1 MRIEMIVRL
10 VEALIGLAD
19 LLMNLLGRLDE
30 PKAPKGKDGDK
41 KDGDKKD
48 DGKEDDGKDDVREFC

>member
-1 MRIEMIVRL
+1 MKIEMIVRL

-30 PKAPKGKDGDK
+30 PKGPKGKDGN
-41 KDGDKKD
+41 
-48 DGKEDDGKDDVREFC
+48 GKGDGKDDVREFC

>member
-1 MRIEMIVRL
+1 MKIEMIVRL

-41 KDGDKKD
+41 KD
-48 DGKEDDGKDDVREFC
+48 DGKDDVREFC